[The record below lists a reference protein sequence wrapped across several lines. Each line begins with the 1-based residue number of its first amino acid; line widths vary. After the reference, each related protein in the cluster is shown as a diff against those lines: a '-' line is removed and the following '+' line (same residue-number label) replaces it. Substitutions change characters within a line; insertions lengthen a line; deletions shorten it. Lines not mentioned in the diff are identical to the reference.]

1 MSSTNQTGLVTRYQ
15 AGYYVVQNEMD
26 TLVCKLRGRL
36 KRGPAVGDL
45 VAIGDHVHFLRLSDG
60 TGVIE
65 KVEPRRRALV
75 RKSPT
80 PGGVYEQV
88 LLANPDQAVLV
99 FSCAKPEPHLRM
111 LDRFL
116 VICEREGIPPL
127 IVANKVDLIG
137 QPAAQE
143 IFAPYP
149 PLGYPVIFTSAISK
163 EGVHVL
169 HEHITGK
176 ISALAGP
183 SGVGKTSLL
192 NAIQPLLGKKVKTV
206 SKATSKGRHSTVV
219 RELIPLDGGG
229 YVADLPGLRAL
240 ELWDIEPEELDGY
253 FPELRP
259 LVQFCQFNDCT
270 HRSEPGCAVR
280 QAVSEGKIH
289 PERHQSYL
297 RMRFGDSIETEL
309 SNNLT

>member
-1 MSSTNQTGLVTRYQ
+1 MSSKNQTGLITRYQ
-15 AGYYVVQNEMD
+15 AGYYVVQNGNE

-45 VAIGDHVHFLRLSDG
+45 VAIGDMVHFLRLSDG

-75 RKSPT
+75 RMSPT
-80 PGGVYEQV
+80 LKGVYEQV

-116 VICEREGIPPL
+116 VICEREDIPPL

-137 QPAAQE
+137 LPAAQE
-143 IFAPYP
+143 IFAAYP
-149 PLGYPVIFTSAISK
+149 PLGYPVIFTSAVSR
-163 EGVHVL
+163 EGVDAL
-169 HEHITGK
+169 HDLLKGK

-192 NAIQPLLGKKVKTV
+192 NAIQPQLGKKVKTV

-219 RELIPLDGGG
+219 RELIPLESSG

-280 QAVSEGKIH
+280 QAVSEGKVH
-289 PERHQSYL
+289 PERHESYL
-297 RMRFGDSIETEL
+297 RMRFGDPIDNGI
-309 SNNLT
+309 SNDLA